1 MYNDCEKFFGNR
13 DELLFQKIKNNF
25 IVTIFWKGLYP
36 NVSIQFL
43 R

>member
-1 MYNDCEKFFGNR
+1 MYNDCEKFFGNG

-25 IVTIFWKGLYP
+25 IVSIFWKGPYP
-36 NVSIQFL
+36 NGSIQFL

>member
-1 MYNDCEKFFGNR
+1 MCNDCEKFFGNR

-25 IVTIFWKGLYP
+25 IVAIFWKGLYP
-36 NVSIQFL
+36 VGSIQFL